1 MDARTV
7 AIDPKGLE
15 RGIEALSSAG
25 QAFRLTR
32 FERGAYYLLEVSVD
46 VTMWSFIALSLLALL
61 PTTWVG
67 GYGSYDIGRIGGAVV
82 VYGTLLAAIA
92 LVINIPLASK
102 LYRERARLKELGLA
116 SLSKSLWKESRRERR
131 IRQVVRWGPV
141 IILVIIFSFMLA
153 DRVFTRGDE
162 EWDVGDTLVALI
174 FTFLA
179 ALLVL
184 ARYLRN
190 QRERID
196 LAASAEE
203 LKKVFQGLQQRAG
216 KAEVVSVPSELLE
229 KAARIESAQIAKERR
244 DAVLQSVS
252 VGPSGYAVTF
262 DRAAAEQRGML
273 DVSDRV
279 ELEDRVAQISIE
291 GPDKLTSQAG
301 PREGA
306 TLQCETKSK
315 RVEIEYVV
323 DRASHGI
330 RVVAVRSVGRGSHSS
345 PNGHSHA

>member
-1 MDARTV
+1 MTA
-7 AIDPKGLE
+7 
-15 RGIEALSSAG
+15 
-25 QAFRLTR
+25 
-32 FERGAYYLLEVSVD
+32 
-46 VTMWSFIALSLLALL
+46 
-61 PTTWVG
+61 
-67 GYGSYDIGRIGGAVV
+67 YDIGEIMGAVLV
-82 VYGTLLAAIA
+82 FGTSLAVIA
-92 LVINIPLASK
+92 LVINIPLAAK

-116 SLSKSLWKESRRERR
+116 SLSKSLWKESRRGRW
-131 IRQVVRWGPV
+131 ISQVVRWGPV
-141 IILVIIFSFMLA
+141 IVFVITFTLAVGAAKLADPDLNGVTLVIVLFTIF
-153 DRVFTRGDE
+153 
-162 EWDVGDTLVALI
+162 
-174 FTFLA
+174 A
-179 ALLVL
+179 ALLVF
-184 ARYLRN
+184 ASYLRN

-196 LAASAEE
+196 LAARAEE

-301 PREGA
+301 PPEGA

-330 RVVAVRSVGRGSHSS
+330 RVVAVRSVGGGSHSS
-345 PNGHSHA
+345 PNGHSHV